1 MLTTEL
7 VQRLCSEGE
16 GPAHAWD
23 AGWSRARAARV
34 GKSTCTCLGEAH
46 IHTIVNTLGRRVVV
60 IDETTQPLPYARMTD
75 YKPGWAAQVEPL
87 M

>member
-23 AGWSRARAARV
+23 AGWSRARRA
-34 GKSTCTCLGEAH
+34 GKSKSTCLGEAH
-46 IHTIVNTLGRRVVV
+46 IHMIVNKLGRRVVV